1 MIKKIVT
8 ITDPLVGTERKIEC
22 YFHLTKGELA
32 EMQIATEGGLTE
44 VLQAVVDSRNAH
56 LTVQFSRAVILKA
69 YGEKT
74 EEGEFWKNNKRTEIF
89 ASGEAYSQIICW
101 LLQCEP
107 AEMKKFMEGVMASGL
122 VAMD

>member
-1 MIKKIVT
+1 MIKKIVK
-8 ITDPLVGTERKIEC
+8 ITDPMLGTERQVEC
-22 YFHLTKGELA
+22 YFHLTQGELA

-44 VLQAVVDSRNAH
+44 VLQAIVDSKNAP
-56 LTVQFSRAVILKA
+56 LIGQFFRAIILKA

-89 ASGEAYSQIICW
+89 ASGEAYSQIVCW

-107 AEMKKFMEGVMASGL
+107 AEMKKFMEGVMAPGL
-122 VAMD
+122 VSMG

>member
-1 MIKKIVT
+1 MIKKTVN
-8 ITDPLVGTERKIEC
+8 ITDPMTGTERKVEC
-22 YFHLTKGELA
+22 YFHLTQGELA

-44 VLQAVVDSRNAH
+44 VLQAIVDSKNAH
-56 LTVQFSRAVILKA
+56 LIVQFFRAIILKA

-89 ASGEAYSQIICW
+89 AAGPAYSAIICW

-107 AEMKKFMEGVMASGL
+107 AEMKKFMEGVMDPGL
-122 VAMD
+122 VSMG

>member
-8 ITDPLVGTERKIEC
+8 ITDPLVATERKIEC

-44 VLQAVVDSRNAH
+44 VLQAIVDSKNAH
-56 LTVQFSRAVILKA
+56 FTVQFFRAIILKA

-101 LLQCEP
+101 LLQCEH

>member
-1 MIKKIVT
+1 MIKKIVN
-8 ITDPLVGTERKIEC
+8 ITDPMLGTERKVEC
-22 YFHLTKGELA
+22 YFHLTQGELA

-44 VLQAVVDSRNAH
+44 VLQAIVDSKNAH
-56 LTVQFSRAVILKA
+56 LIVQFFRASILKA

-89 ASGEAYSQIICW
+89 ASGEAYSQIVCW

-107 AEMKKFMEGVMASGL
+107 AEMKKFMEGVMAPGL
-122 VAMD
+122 VTMG